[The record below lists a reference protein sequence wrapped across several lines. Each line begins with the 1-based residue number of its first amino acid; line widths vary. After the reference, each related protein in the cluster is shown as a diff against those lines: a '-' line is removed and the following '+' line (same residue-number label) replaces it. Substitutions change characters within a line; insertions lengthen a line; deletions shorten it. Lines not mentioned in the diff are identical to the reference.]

1 MDVNIFMCQPV
12 PQKTYYCC
20 FPNHTVVTNV
30 STSWIM
36 FRDGLF
42 FFEGAYRAGAT
53 ERLSGWVGRD
63 KVQEKDNR
71 IQGLHPFSRLCL
83 QAKVGEP
90 PTYIKI

>member
-1 MDVNIFMCQPV
+1 
-12 PQKTYYCC
+12 
-20 FPNHTVVTNV
+20 
-30 STSWIM
+30 M
-36 FRDGLF
+36 FRDGLFF

-53 ERLSGWVGRD
+53 ERLSGRVGRD
-63 KVQEKDNR
+63 RVQEKDNR